1 MPSMGGS
8 VRPFSVDK
16 SWGALLDEACPRA
29 MVEQIQIR
37 RESKNDFF
45 MRESSVNGLRRVAGN
60 WNLNCR
66 IMPAAKAPFNS
77 TPAPPP
83 ALHRA
88 LTQSAPFQPPPHTS
102 P

>member
-1 MPSMGGS
+1 MGGS

-16 SWGALLDEACPRA
+16 SSGALLDDACPRA

-45 MRESSVNGLRRVAGN
+45 MRESSMNGLRRVAGN

-66 IMPAAKAPFNS
+66 IMAAAKAVVKS
-77 TPAPPP
+77 KAV
-83 ALHRA
+83 RA
-88 LTQSAPFQPPPHTS
+88 AGLQRGLC
-102 P
+102 

>member
-16 SWGALLDEACPRA
+16 SWGALLDEACARA
-29 MVEQIQIR
+29 MFEQIQIR

-66 IMPAAKAPFNS
+66 IMAAAKAVVKS
-77 TPAPPP
+77 KA
-83 ALHRA
+83 ARVAGLHRG
-88 LTQSAPFQPPPHTS
+88 LCESAPLQSHG
-102 P
+102 